1 MYTSSL
7 GVVVKAVVR
16 DRRAWLGTI
25 TSARMPGTIIH
36 THDYVADESS
46 RHGVQSG
53 GQVALIQAD
62 IASPH
67 TQVRVCSP
75 SLSSMVNVEAGASVD
90 RREDKQIT

>member
-16 DRRAWLGTI
+16 HQRAWLGTI

-46 RHGVQSG
+46 RHGVRSR
-53 GQVALIQAD
+53 GQVVLIQVN
-62 IASPH
+62 IAAPH

-75 SLSSMVNVEAGASVD
+75 SYVNHTAQVAGVSVD
-90 RREDKQIT
+90 RREDEQIT